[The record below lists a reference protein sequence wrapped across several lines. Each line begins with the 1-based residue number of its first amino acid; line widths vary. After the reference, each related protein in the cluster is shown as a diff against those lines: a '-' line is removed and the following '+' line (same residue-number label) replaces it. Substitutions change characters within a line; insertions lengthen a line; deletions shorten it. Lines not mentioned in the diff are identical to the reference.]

1 MGKHVR
7 EVSGKRVLTIA
18 AVVAMAAILSAHGAT
33 HSLKALIDAL
43 VKDGLDARLP
53 AHLSVILGVAPV
65 ERATAV
71 KQAVIRDG
79 HTVHTFNVCVTNHG
93 DVVILTHDDQSRA
106 TKAYL
111 VSAAG
116 ELRKAVSYQPGA
128 PANERTLLA
137 AGSDFS
143 GELKFWSEY
152 QRTPAK
158 PK

>member
-1 MGKHVR
+1 VR
-7 EVSGKRVLTIA
+7 EVTGKRVLTVA
-18 AVVAMAAILSAHGAT
+18 AVVAIAAILSAHGAT
-33 HSLKALIDAL
+33 HSLRALVDAV

-79 HTVHTFNVCVTNHG
+79 HTVHTFNVCVANHG
-93 DVVILTHDDQSRA
+93 DLVILTHDDQSRA

-128 PANERTLLA
+128 PANERTQPA

-143 GELKFWSEY
+143 GELKFWTEY
-152 QRTPAK
+152 QRHPAE